1 MMNDDDDGDDDD
13 DDDGD
18 DAGWLSMGILM
29 VLLLEI
35 VHECALDGQVEV
47 VSCCIDSVSIRH

>member
-1 MMNDDDDGDDDD
+1 MMNDDDDGDDDDDD

-47 VSCCIDSVSIRH
+47 VSCCINSR